1 MGPRSRFR
9 KRLIKYLESCH
20 RAEYFHGSREAVI
33 AKRKVEPASLDEDS
47 DEDSDEDM
55 DEDNFA
61 ENFAD
66 SFEDND
72 EAEEWRPF
80 GVGTR
85 IAEEDSEERR
95 PRGAGTRIEGPGGHE
110 VQFADDL
117 WCELLEKG
125 FICGDERRLLG
136 EDRDGNITIV
146 QF

>member
-1 MGPRSRFR
+1 MSMDADAVDEE
-9 KRLIKYLESCH
+9 ES
-20 RAEYFHGSREAVI
+20 
-33 AKRKVEPASLDEDS
+33 S

-55 DEDNFA
+55 DEDKFA
-61 ENFAD
+61 GNFAD
-66 SFEDND
+66 YFEDNFADND
-72 EAEEWRPF
+72 EAEEWLPL

-85 IAEEDSEERR
+85 IAEDDSEERR

-125 FICGDERRLLG
+125 FICGDEHRLLG